1 VTSPIF
7 GAGKQLAV
15 AGSSLF
21 DRTPIGH
28 LVAAARKIASIDR
41 VDELTAAVPELAR
54 TVCPVTSAALVL
66 FVANG
71 DPQVVS
77 SSGRSFRMQGDLL
90 LAAARAALERWGPS
104 RQGGSG
110 SDAARARGLA
120 VLPLASGPQEPVL
133 VLERRGVGECLSE
146 AEIEHLAVYASV
158 AGTALARARTAA
170 ALREALAREAAMLG
184 VVRDGVIALDQAGT
198 VRTLNEG
205 AAAAL
210 GATRD
215 ELLGRVLREVP
226 GLAPLASALAGTSDL
241 VPDAIPVRR
250 RRVRVRSQVHEG
262 GIVAT
267 VRDGTAEEAA
277 EEPAERRTAG
287 TAARYTFDQFLGND
301 PAFVQVLENA
311 KRAVELDLPILITG
325 ESGTGKELLAQAI
338 HNASSRAAAPFV
350 GINVTAIP
358 GELLESELFG
368 YEGGAFTG
376 ARTSGHAGKFE
387 AVGRG
392 TLLLD
397 EIGDMP
403 LEMQAKLLR
412 VLQERVVQRLGG
424 TRGIAVRAHVI
435 ATTHR
440 DLEQAVKLGRFRL
453 DLFHRLRGVQLHL
466 PALREREGDVRL
478 LVEHHL
484 KRHADRA
491 HQSPVKVEPAVLA
504 AMEAYDWPG
513 NVRELLNVLDS
524 ELALLPAGEEVLSR
538 LPTPLSRRG
547 AAGGGSSSP
556 APGRS
561 TGSAVVRLSEI
572 VRSACRDALAEHGG
586 NLSAAARALGICK
599 GTLRS
604 KLSGSD
610 VAPLEVSASAP
621 APRPRSLDEGR

>member
-1 VTSPIF
+1 M
-7 GAGKQLAV
+7 
-15 AGSSLF
+15 
-21 DRTPIGH
+21 R
-28 LVAAARKIASIDR
+28 
-41 VDELTAAVPELAR
+41 
-54 TVCPVTSAALVL
+54 
-66 FVANG
+66 
-71 DPQVVS
+71 
-77 SSGRSFRMQGDLL
+77 GDLL
-90 LAAARAALERWGPS
+90 LAAARAALERAGPS
-104 RQGGSG
+104 RRGGSG
-110 SDAARARGLA
+110 SGAAGARRLA
-120 VLPLASGPQEPVL
+120 ALPLASGPQEPVL
-133 VLERRGVGECLSE
+133 VLERRGFGECLSE

-170 ALREALAREAAMLG
+170 ALREALAREAAMLR

-215 ELLGRVLREVP
+215 EIVGRVLREVP

-250 RRVRVRSQVHEG
+250 RRVRIRSQVHEG

-267 VRDGTAEEAA
+267 VRDEAAEEAA
-277 EEPAERRTAG
+277 GGQTAG
-287 TAARYTFDQFLGND
+287 SAARYTFDQFVGKH
-301 PAFVQVLENA
+301 PALMQVLEDA
-311 KRAVELDLPILITG
+311 KRAGELDLPILISG

-338 HNASSRAAAPFV
+338 HNASSRASAPFV

-358 GELLESELFG
+358 RELLESELFG

-403 LEMQAKLLR
+403 LEMQGKLLR

-424 TRGIAVRAHVI
+424 TRDIAVRAHVI

-466 PALREREGDVRL
+466 PALRERKGDVRL

-484 KRHADRA
+484 KRHADRV
-491 HQSPVKVEPAVLA
+491 HQRPVKIEPAVLA

-524 ELALLPAGEEVLSR
+524 ELALLPAGKDALSR
-538 LPTPLSRRG
+538 LPTALSRRG
-547 AAGGGSSSP
+547 ATGGGSSSS
-556 APGRS
+556 APGQS
-561 TGSAVVRLSEI
+561 TGSAVLRLSEI
-572 VRSACRDALAEHGG
+572 VRRACRDALAGHGG
-586 NLSAAARALGICK
+586 NIAAAARALGVSK
-599 GTLRS
+599 GTLYR
-604 KLSGSD
+604 KLS
-610 VAPLEVSASAP
+610 
-621 APRPRSLDEGR
+621 R

>member
-15 AGSSLF
+15 AGSSEF

-28 LVAAARKIASIDR
+28 LVAAARKLASIDR

-71 DPQVVS
+71 DPQVLS
-77 SSGRSFRMQGDLL
+77 SSGRSFCMQGDLL
-90 LAAARAALERWGPS
+90 LAAARAALEHWGPS
-104 RQGGSG
+104 RKGGSG

-170 ALREALAREAAMLG
+170 ALREALAREAAMLR

-215 ELLGRVLREVP
+215 EIVGRVLREVP

-241 VPDAIPVRR
+241 VLDAIPVRR
-250 RRVRVRSQVHEG
+250 RRVGVRSQVYEG

-267 VRDGTAEEAA
+267 VRDGAA
-277 EEPAERRTAG
+277 EEPAGRRTVG
-287 TAARYTFDQFLGND
+287 TAARYTFDQFVGNH
-301 PAFVQVLENA
+301 PALVQVLENA

-338 HNASSRAAAPFV
+338 HNASSRAAASFV

-358 GELLESELFG
+358 RELLESELFG

-387 AVGRG
+387 AVGCG

-440 DLEQAVKLGRFRL
+440 DLEQALKLGRFRL
-453 DLFHRLRGVQLHL
+453 DLFHRLRGMQLHL

-524 ELALLPAGEEVLSR
+524 ELALLPAGEDVLSR

-561 TGSAVVRLSEI
+561 TRSAVLRLSEI
-572 VRSACRDALAEHGG
+572 VRRACRDALAEHGG

-604 KLSGSD
+604 KLSGFD

-621 APRPRSLDEGR
+621 APKPRSLDDGR